1 MGMSNG
7 GIFNGKHPLLLNNKS
22 FIKIY
27 ASIHIHRKRK
37 VRFGG
42 ETEACID

>member
-7 GIFNGKHPLLLNNKS
+7 VVHFQRKTSPLNNKS
-22 FIKIY
+22 FTKIY
-27 ASIHIHRKRK
+27 ASINIHRKRK